1 MERFASYRNSA
12 AESLA
17 TTRRPSRHIVR
28 IPRAILRSRA
38 NIRTGAGLRNVLAA
52 IALLTASCGPSRRS
66 VATDVPFSAWDRP
79 VEMAFDNDDT
89 TSLCDLTL
97 FLRCN
102 DRFAEDTLTVRIEI
116 RTPDSLR
123 YEEPF
128 ILAIPHTNSP
138 AALVREA
145 AIPYRR
151 HVRFERPGQYFVR
164 IAPARTIR
172 GVEAVG
178 LDIADNE

>member
-1 MERFASYRNSA
+1 MKRIASYRNSGA
-12 AESLA
+12 KKLVPPF
-17 TTRRPSRHIVR
+17 RPDMSRNKAVIR
-28 IPRAILRSRA
+28 C
-38 NIRTGAGLRNVLAA
+38 IRTGLAA
-52 IALLTASCGPSRRS
+52 ATVLLTTACTSSHRTI
-66 VATDVPFSAWDRP
+66 AADVPFAAWDRT

-102 DRFAEDTLTVRIEI
+102 DRFVEDTLTVRIEI

-123 YEEPF
+123 CEEPF
-128 ILAIPHTNSP
+128 ILAIPHANSP

-145 AIPYRR
+145 VIPYRR
-151 HVRFERPGQYFVR
+151 RVCFERPGQYRVR
-164 IAPARTIR
+164 ITPSRSVR

-178 LDIADNE
+178 VDIAEL